1 MLSNIRIFTIE
12 IIVGD
17 LATHIINYPS
27 VDLNVD
33 FEEELPFGQLWCSAT
48 TQRELILIEAHEE
61 IEDWGIKLV
70 WINHKKLFRRIE
82 IMSIYALPDE
92 VFNECVLL
100 GIKKFKITFEK
111 KYGYLP
117 RRHRLDGSILNI
129 GFSYECGEVLKK
141 DIYFSLKKKIADRFL
156 LKEEIFDESITSLEI
171 EFDFIADLITIR
183 TKFRSFEID
192 LRMMQLCNTI

>member
-1 MLSNIRIFTIE
+1 
-12 IIVGD
+12 
-17 LATHIINYPS
+17 
-27 VDLNVD
+27 
-33 FEEELPFGQLWCSAT
+33 
-48 TQRELILIEAHEE
+48 
-61 IEDWGIKLV
+61 
-70 WINHKKLFRRIE
+70 
-82 IMSIYALPDE
+82 MSIYALPDE

-111 KYGYLP
+111 KYGY
-117 RRHRLDGSILNI
+117 I

-183 TKFRSFEID
+183 TKFRSFKKEEYFD
-192 LRMMQLCNTI
+192 LQMMQLCNTI